1 MTKLTLVIAILA
13 LAASAAAAPARHHH
27 PVRHRHYAR
36 ARPHHFSVEM
46 RDDGRAAAKPYRS
59 ATRQDAYLNPLVQ
72 RRLGKTRAIAVLGY
86 NRGAIPPTL
95 GPHELNG
102 AAETRLGQSESTAGV
117 SVKVPF

>member
-1 MTKLTLVIAILA
+1 MTKLTVMIAILA
-13 LAASAAAAPARHHH
+13 LAAGAAASPARHH

-36 ARPHHFSVEM
+36 ARTHHFSVEM
-46 RDDGRAAAKPYRS
+46 KDDGRATAKPYRP